1 MFRLRCKDMERFS
14 SSKTK
19 SLKSFK
25 MIENFYDLQQKQRKM
40 QFEDL
45 KTKKNDRVLF
55 ARKTFCEQI
64 FADC

>member
-25 MIENFYDLQQKQRKM
+25 MIENFYDLQQKRRKM
-40 QFEDL
+40 QFIDL

-55 ARKTFCEQI
+55 ARKTICEQI
-64 FADC
+64 FAD

>member
-45 KTKKNDRVLF
+45 KTKKNDCVLF
-55 ARKTFCEQI
+55 ARKTICEQI
-64 FADC
+64 FAD